1 MPEESQTELQKLIDE
16 LSQKLSD
23 IGQAKKNLDGMIE
36 KLEVSQA
43 CVTDA
48 ALNPSVTSVPAAAA
62 LVDFHLN
69 KTAGSYGS
77 YGISTQLSRINSMKE
92 AMTQEETFYELA
104 IAVYNLLDK
113 GLPIPS
119 DLEFPPGYD
128 QNAGALYNKDMDHP
142 LSRNRLESGA
152 DLHMQNRPYDATI
165 NESLKYVL
173 PTSSQVGDMVCL
185 AGVQYIYTEDGAYY
199 PVGIQEPDDV
209 CNVYGIHHPPCE
221 TGGGT

>member
-1 MPEESQTELQKLIDE
+1 MPEESQTELQKLIEE

-36 KLEVSQA
+36 KLEASQA

-48 ALNPSVTSVPAAAA
+48 ASNPAVISVPAAAA

-69 KTAGSYGS
+69 KTSGSYGS
-77 YGISTQLSRINSMKE
+77 YGISSQLSRLTSMRDSMGQE
-92 AMTQEETFYELA
+92 ATFYELA

-119 DLEFPPGYD
+119 DLNFPPGYD

-142 LSRNRLESGA
+142 LSRNRLEAGA
-152 DLHMQNRPYDATI
+152 DLHMQNRPYDPAITGP
-165 NESLKYVL
+165 LKYVL
-173 PTSSQVGDMVCL
+173 PPSSQVGDMVCL
-185 AGVQYIYTEDGAYY
+185 AGIQYIYTEDGEYY

-209 CNVYGIHHPPCE
+209 CGVYGIQHPPCE